1 MTNSPFSA
9 VLIILALKSLLSV
22 ESSESLYTQQA
33 WKQLREE
40 LAKIAIIPSILAEKR
55 DSIIN
60 LNVQ

>member
-1 MTNSPFSA
+1 MTNSPFLA

-40 LAKIAIIPSILAEKR
+40 LAKIDIIPSILAEKR
-55 DSIIN
+55 DFIIN
-60 LNVQ
+60 LNVP